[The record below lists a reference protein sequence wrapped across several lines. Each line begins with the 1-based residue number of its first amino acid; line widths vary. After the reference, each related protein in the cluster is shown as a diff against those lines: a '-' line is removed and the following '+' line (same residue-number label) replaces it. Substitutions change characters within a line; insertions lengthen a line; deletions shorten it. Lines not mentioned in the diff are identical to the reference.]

1 MPRQRS
7 ALREAQRFS
16 RTYAE
21 LLGSAVHTERSLASL
36 SAQPGGQHSIPLLL
50 PCPRTYVCF
59 SAKHLMSGVER
70 RGPHL
75 PIPLPTRRQHRRIL
89 LLGWDPAAETT
100 TAMGTLQEPGAPA
113 TDIANHLNRN
123 SFLCARQQ
131 PLTPA
136 ECLPAYTASI
146 FGRENCLAH
155 RSRKVA
161 NPSSTLKCH
170 FLYWLSLPREI
181 SLRDKTVTT
190 CYSLTLQF
198 HSTRFFSKSWSCY
211 FLSVVTYGSA
221 S

>member
-1 MPRQRS
+1 MES
-7 ALREAQRFS
+7 LR
-16 RTYAE
+16 
-21 LLGSAVHTERSLASL
+21 V
-36 SAQPGGQHSIPLLL
+36 PIPLL
-50 PCPRTYVCF
+50 
-59 SAKHLMSGVER
+59 
-70 RGPHL
+70 
-75 PIPLPTRRQHRRIL
+75 TRRQHRHIL
-89 LLGWDPAAETT
+89 LLGWGLWAGPCNRDH
-100 TAMGTLQEPGAPA
+100 QELGSPA

-136 ECLPAYTASI
+136 ECLPVHTASI

-181 SLRDKTVTT
+181 SLRDKTMTT
-190 CYSLTLQF
+190 CYSLTLKSHTTHIF
-198 HSTRFFSKSWSCY
+198 STSWSCY
-211 FLSVVTYGSA
+211 FLLVVRYSSA